1 MADLDR
7 GASGSGWHGK
17 KKLPRTITVTLIL
30 AILFTASLSLLP
42 NPSSDIPR
50 ETAPIPARIVYASHS
65 NISINGNAQFNHTN
79 FPNNGVVSGNGS
91 ASNPYI
97 IEGWDI
103 NVGVA
108 TAGINVQNT
117 NAHFVIR
124 DCYVH
129 GDGSHWDIHML
140 SAINGIVSNNTCSN
154 NWFGISLDT
163 ASNNNTINNNNCSN
177 NQYGIYLYSSSNNT
191 LSNNTCSSN
200 GQYGICFQISCN
212 NNTISNNNCSSNSYD
227 GINLQ
232 LSCNNNILSNNTCSS
247 NSDLGIDLYSS
258 CNNNTINNNNCSN
271 NDDGIYLKESSNNT
285 LSNNNC
291 SSNKWA
297 GIELYSWCNNSVF
310 SNNNCSSNDWY
321 GIDFFRSSNNV
332 LFCNTF
338 WNNVRHGIRLYSPS
352 SNNKIWN
359 NSFSGNNGGGVQAY
373 DTGTNNRWNTSGTP
387 HGYGNYWSTLTGPDN
402 NFDGIVDWSYNLT
415 GGVKDYY
422 PLTTPTWPIP
432 EFSEIIIPMVGL
444 MLIALIVGR
453 TRKKP

>member
-1 MADLDR
+1 MVDIGR
-7 GASGSGWHGK
+7 GVIRSRWHRK
-17 KKLPRTITVTLIL
+17 KKLPRTLAVTLIF

-50 ETAPIPARIVYASHS
+50 ETAPIPARIAYTSHS
-65 NISINGNAQFNHTN
+65 NISINGSAQFNHTN

-163 ASNNNTINNNNCSN
+163 AS
-177 NQYGIYLYSSSNNT
+177 
-191 LSNNTCSSN
+191 
-200 GQYGICFQISCN
+200 N